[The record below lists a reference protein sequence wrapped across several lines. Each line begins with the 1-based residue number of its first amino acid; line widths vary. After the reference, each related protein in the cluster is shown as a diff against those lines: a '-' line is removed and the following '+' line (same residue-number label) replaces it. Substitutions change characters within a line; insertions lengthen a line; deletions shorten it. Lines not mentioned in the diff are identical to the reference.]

1 MENNTNYKFFK
12 LKKQKDCT
20 RYKFFR
26 LKKRKPNIAFEK
38 LKRKIIIGIVYVLI
52 LAASVT
58 AGFAMRGLKD
68 GPFDKATGDT
78 VQLADIET
86 TNGKSKINVLIVG
99 VDKSKI
105 LSDVIMVVR
114 YDEEH
119 NKIMAMSIP
128 RDTYVVTNSGRT
140 MLINSVYG
148 VGKSSGGEGG
158 GINAISEMVTKLTGL
173 KINYYVQFEVG
184 TFAKLVDELGGV
196 EFNVPQNMDY
206 EDPEQDLYIHLKK
219 GNQILNGKDA
229 ESMVRFR
236 GYPQADLK
244 RVEVQQD
251 LLKALIQQKLNAAY
265 VTRIPAVYGAIRG
278 DVKCNMDLSDMLKY
292 GKSMLSINSATDIY
306 TCTMPTYSAN
316 DAHLLPDRT
325 GTDKLMEQ
333 YFYTDGPI
341 IGNAPY
347 EADDEESSN

>member
-1 MENNTNYKFFK
+1 MNNENNH
-12 LKKQKDCT
+12 
-20 RYKFFR
+20 KFFR
-26 LKKRKPNIAFEK
+26 VKKQRTEDGYKYFKMKKRRTAPSFEK

-52 LAASVT
+52 FAASVT
-58 AGFAMRGLKD
+58 AGFAIRGFVQ
-68 GPFDKATGDT
+68 GPFEEVGGDV
-78 VQLADIET
+78 VQISDIEE

-99 VDKSKI
+99 VDKSKA

-119 NKIMAMSIP
+119 NKVMAMSIP
-128 RDTYVVTNSGRT
+128 RDTYVNYKGRT

-148 VGKSSGGEGG
+148 TGKISGGEGG
-158 GINAISEMVTKLTGL
+158 GINALCEKVTTLTGL

-196 EFNVPQNMDY
+196 QFNVPQNMNYD
-206 EDPEQDLYIHLKK
+206 DPVQDLHIHLKK

-251 LLKALIQQKLNAAY
+251 LFKALIQQKLKLSY
-265 VTRIPAVYGAIRG
+265 VTKIPTVYASIRN
-278 DVKCNMDLSDMLKY
+278 DVKCNMGLDEMLKY
-292 GKSMLSINSATDIY
+292 GKSMLNLNPDTDIY
-306 TCTMPTYSAN
+306 TCTMPTYSAH
-316 DAHLLPDRT
+316 DAHLYQDRKE
-325 GTDKLMEQ
+325 TDKIIEL
-333 YFYTDGPI
+333 YFYSDGPI
-341 IGNAPY
+341 IGNEPY
-347 EADDEESSN
+347 EAETETTEN